1 MPKKSPGRKMKKII
15 RKQELAL
22 PLRPF
27 ETKLFEKYKNEK
39 DNKMV
44 SSLFGNIFLSFLEWL

>member
-1 MPKKSPGRKMKKII
+1 MKKII